1 MSGSKVSDVNGEGK
15 SLGEEDSRTSI
26 PIRAS
31 EMGREKIWVGGTKKR
46 KKGKFWVG
54 TSPRVGRRKGCRG
67 QWKRKEK
74 KIQVGKGEEE
84 GTVLAPKKMKKSWWG
99 HCKGLGRR
107 TGCRRAATL
116 RQADEALEGEEN
128 HSVHP
133 KSIGSSGSSFRSSIQ
148 RLLDS
153 NGQTRPDW

>member
-1 MSGSKVSDVNGEGK
+1 MGRGHQKKEKRKILGGDVASGWKKEG
-15 SLGEEDSRTSI
+15 LQ
-26 PIRAS
+26 RAM
-31 EMGREKIWVGGTKKR
+31 ETKREKIW
-46 KKGKFWVG
+46 
-54 TSPRVGRRKGCRG
+54 
-67 QWKRKEK
+67 
-74 KIQVGKGEEE
+74 VGKGEEE
-84 GTVLAPKKMKKSWWG
+84 GRVLAPKKMKKSWWG